1 VKGGRERLVVLV
13 IILGALALSLF
24 LFAPAQLGGST
35 TYTSTV
41 GDSMEPMFHKGDLA
55 VIRPA
60 STYKVGD
67 IVLYESPV
75 LQRPVLHR
83 IIVIQ
88 NGHYFFKGD
97 HNDFVDPGYA
107 TRSELLGKLWVR
119 IPKAGTALSFIGKP
133 QHSAALAGL
142 AVLFLAFPGS
152 RRRRRRRGKGKNVK
166 DRKALH
172 LHRPR
177 HPAEDILT
185 VALLAGMA
193 LAVAVAFTTPLKHTV
208 QVPGAYRQSGT
219 FAYSA
224 PVVKPSAAYPGG
236 FASTGEPLFI
246 QDIKTVTIRYAYRF
260 ASQLPHGVLGTIG
273 LSALFSSDSSSWH
286 HTYVLSKA
294 RPFRGDKA
302 TIRDTFPLQGL
313 TTLVTQLAVASGS
326 PSQQYDIV
334 LQPTVHVHGFVD
346 GKSIDTTFA
355 PTLPFTLAGPTLKLN
370 PAVAPVP
377 LGATYGQPSAAENL
391 AAATNPSAS
400 GSIPGLAG
408 NEIAVDGHP
417 VPVADL
423 RGLGLGL
430 AALALLVLLTWPM
443 RRRRDRWTPEQHL
456 AARQGCVIVDVVA
469 LEGERARTWVPDF
482 AGLVAFARYLERP
495 ILHDLQTGTFATEDG
510 GRLYVYRPAPAADQ
524 PAPQSVAFAAE
535 PKRKGV
541 RLRWLGAGLAVAVVA
556 GVVVSFTA
564 ANVVP
569 LTNAGVRSDTTS
581 LSELTPS
588 ECAGMGLTRLVVAPT
603 GTATGTA
610 ANSLIL
616 DASTTEKGTLT
627 GGAGNDCIVSGAV
640 KETLDGG
647 GGTGD
652 ICIGTGA
659 GTKFKNC
666 EATYTSF

>member
-1 VKGGRERLVVLV
+1 VKGGRERHVVLV
-13 IILGALALSLF
+13 FLLGALAVSLF
-24 LFAPAQLGGST
+24 LLAPTQLGGST
-35 TYTSTV
+35 IYTSTV

-55 VIRPA
+55 LLRPA
-60 STYKVGD
+60 STYAVGD
-67 IVLYESPV
+67 VVLYESPV
-75 LQRPVLHR
+75 LHRPVLHR
-83 IIVIQ
+83 ILVIQ

-107 TRSELLGKLWVR
+107 TRSELLGKLWVH
-119 IPKAGTALSFIGKP
+119 IPKAGKALSFIAKP
-133 QHSAALAGL
+133 QHSAALAGF
-142 AVLFLAFPGS
+142 AVLFLAFPRA
-152 RRRRRRRGKGKNVK
+152 RRKRRKGKSMNG
-166 DRKALH
+166 RKALH

-294 RPFRGDKA
+294 RPFRGDNA

-326 PSQQYDIV
+326 PSEQYDIV

-377 LGATYGQPSAAENL
+377 LGATYGQASAAENL
-391 AAATNPSAS
+391 AAAINPSAS

-443 RRRRDRWTPEQHL
+443 RRRRDSWTPEQHL
-456 AARQGCVIVDVVA
+456 AARQGCVIVDIVA
-469 LEGERARTWVPDF
+469 LDDARPRTELPDF
-482 AGLVAFARYLERP
+482 TSLAAFARYLERP
-495 ILHDLQTGTFATEDG
+495 ILHDLETGVFATEDG
-510 GRLYVYRPAPAADQ
+510 GRLYAYRPAADEPVAAQ
-524 PAPQSVAFAAE
+524 PVAPPPAPR
-535 PKRKGV
+535 RKGV
-541 RLRWLGAGLAVAVVA
+541 RLRWLGAGLAIAVAA
-556 GVVVSFTA
+556 GIIVSFTA
-564 ANVVP
+564 ATVVP
-569 LTNAGVRSDTTS
+569 LTNAGVSTDQLA
-581 LSELTPS
+581 LSELLPAQ
-588 ECAGMGLTRLVVAPT
+588 CAGINATKLIMGGT
-603 GTATGTA
+603 GTTTGT
-610 ANSLIL
+610 NGNDLIL
-616 DASTTEKGTLT
+616 GKNALGTFTLK
-627 GGAGNDCIVSGAV
+627 GGAGADCIVAGGGPG
-640 KETLDGG
+640 TTNTIDGG
-647 GGTGD
+647 GGGD
-652 ICIGTGA
+652 VCIGAPGA
-659 GTKFKNC
+659 TNTFKNC
-666 EATYTSF
+666 SATY